1 MRNNAINCIAVDDD
15 LAALKTLREYCSR
28 SQLTNLIG
36 TFTNPYEALHTL
48 NNSQV
53 DLIFIDIV
61 LPQIKGNEFLKTLYN
76 PPMAIF
82 TTAHREFAI
91 DGFEVDAVDY
101 LIKPVGFERFS
112 KAVSKAYQLLRLKN
126 HVQQPTNEA
135 SVQMNEFLMVKVEY
149 TTIRVD
155 LNEILYIEG
164 LKDYVKIYTEGKLIL
179 TKTTMKNIMEKLPQS
194 SFFRVHKSYIVSAGK
209 IDMIENSR
217 IVIGTQRIPIGES
230 FRSSFFE
237 MVNRYLV

>member
-1 MRNNAINCIAVDDD
+1 MRNNAINCIAVDDE
-15 LAALKTLREYCSR
+15 LSSLKIIREYCSR

-36 TFTNPYEALHTL
+36 TFTNPNEALQTL

-61 LPQIKGNEFLKTLYN
+61 LPQIKGHEFLKTLYN

-82 TTAHREFAI
+82 TTAHREFAFE
-91 DGFEVDAVDY
+91 GFEVDAVDF
-101 LIKPVGFERFS
+101 LLKPISFERFS

-126 HVQQPTNEA
+126 HAQQSSEET
-135 SVQMNEFLMVKVEY
+135 SVSMNEFLMVKVEY
-149 TTIRVD
+149 TTIRID
-155 LNEILYIEG
+155 LSEILYIEG

-179 TKTTMKNIMEKLPQS
+179 TKTTMKNIMEKLPPS
-194 SFFRVHKSYIVSAGK
+194 SFFRVHKSYIVAAGK

>member
-1 MRNNAINCIAVDDD
+1 MRTNAINCIAVDDE
-15 LAALKTLREYCSR
+15 LSSLKTIREYCSR

-36 TFTNPYEALHTL
+36 TFTNPYEALNTL

-76 PPMAIF
+76 PPMVIF
-82 TTAHREFAI
+82 TTAHRELAI
-91 DGFEVDAVDY
+91 EGFDVDAVDY
-101 LIKPVGFERFS
+101 LIKPLGFERFS
-112 KAVSKAYQLLRLKN
+112 KAVSKAYQLLRLRN
-126 HVQQPTNEA
+126 HVQPLPEEA
-135 SVQMNEFLMVKVEY
+135 TVQINDFLMVKVEY

-179 TKTTMKNIMEKLPQS
+179 TKTTMKNIMEKLPPS
-194 SFFRVHKSYIVSAGK
+194 SFFRVHKSYIVSASR

>member
-1 MRNNAINCIAVDDD
+1 MRNNLINCIAVDDE
-15 LAALKTLREYCSR
+15 LSSLKTIREFCSHN
-28 SQLTNLIG
+28 QLTNLIG
-36 TFTNPYEALHTL
+36 TFTNPFEALHTL

-53 DLIFIDIV
+53 DLIFIDMV
-61 LPQIKGNEFLKTLYN
+61 LPQVRGNEFLKTLYN
-76 PPMAIF
+76 PPMVIF

-91 DGFEVDAVDY
+91 EGFDVDAVDY
-101 LIKPVGFERFS
+101 LIKPIGFERFS
-112 KAVSKAYQLLRLKN
+112 KAVGKAYQLLRLKN
-126 HVQQPTNEA
+126 HVQQQPEEA
-135 SVQMNEFLMVKVEY
+135 AVYMNDFLMVKVEY

-179 TKTTMKNIMEKLPQS
+179 TKTTMKNIMEKLPPS